1 MLTPTAMYLYFN
13 RNRLNRQRREQA
25 MTLGGF
31 IFLALALY
39 AAYLSWTCNTKQ
51 GIQGGMRVVY
61 SAGAFVDNFTYIVN
75 YFLFQ
80 RNTALTCK
88 F

>member
-1 MLTPTAMYLYFN
+1 MATAMYLYFN
-13 RNRLNRQRREQA
+13 RNRLDRQRREQA
-25 MTLGGF
+25 MNLGGL
-31 IFLALALY
+31 IVLALAVF

-51 GIQGGMRVVY
+51 GIEGGMRVVY
-61 SAGAFVDNFTYIVN
+61 AAGAFFDNVTYILN